1 MFSSFFSKKVE
12 IPQENL
18 SIYRNVNDPKLTPAQ
33 RKAGAKTCIEAC
45 QKKQIPAGIYP
56 AERNKNVFN
65 AALAHNDLETF
76 TYLAETLSLQAAL
89 NPTPAKKSWL
99 TLAFD
104 AKKYNFIEVFFE
116 KTAVATEA
124 DVKALT
130 QDGITLLLNTLE
142 AALHHPRLYHL
153 VDLLLEK
160 AIMPIFQH
168 GVQEPLN
175 QHLNSTLQTTYEK
188 IFDALAFQAG
198 NPPTKST
205 QLFGL
210 LIKHGIITAC
220 FSGDYSPKELT
231 KTNIHFK
238 SANINQTIKVQ
249 KLDKKRYYLSLLYLL
264 FSHPYDK
271 DHHVLLHC
279 HHYFHLKQE
288 YMVSSEHKKEFTEK
302 LNRFIHILTLI
313 KDSASP
319 ADAVKEYIENYCTQ
333 NPGHSDFRDTI
344 FPLASMSDDALR
356 SEHEA
361 YLTYVTHKYTQ
372 YVHAKDDNNDP
383 IHDNIALTHQVILK
397 ALYTDRDNPLITIRR
412 YLYLN
417 NNTVK
422 HFKEKET
429 LFNEILTKINEMN
442 ETKPR
447 HLKDFLK
454 EKQYTSKTQI
464 AAPQTHG
471 SVLSPS
477 LAHFVMPHT
486 GKFARMVCALKQW
499 DSEALKIK
507 AKQYNY
513 ALQHI
518 QSQRPG
524 H

>member
-1 MFSSFFSKKVE
+1 MFSSFFRKKAE
-12 IPQENL
+12 IPELNL
-18 SIYRNVNDPKLTPAQ
+18 EIYRHVNNPKLTPRERTAN
-33 RKAGAKTCIEAC
+33 AKTCIE
-45 QKKQIPAGIYP
+45 KYGELAGIYP

-124 DVKALT
+124 DVKALA

-168 GVQEPLN
+168 GVQEPLS

-198 NPPTKST
+198 TPPTKST

-210 LIKHGIITAC
+210 LKKHGIIETHHLDGA
-220 FSGDYSPKELT
+220 
-231 KTNIHFK
+231 
-238 SANINQTIKVQ
+238 ANIAITFKTINNGHIITKPDKNQ
-249 KLDKKRYYLSLLYLL
+249 YYLSLLYLL
-264 FSHPYDK
+264 RDQYNK

-313 KDSASP
+313 KGSESP
-319 ADAVKEYIENYCTQ
+319 ANAVKKYIEDYCTQ

-361 YLTYVTHKYTQ
+361 YLAYVTHKYTQ

-397 ALYTDRDNPLITIRR
+397 ALYTDRSNPLSKISH
-412 YLYLN
+412 YLN

-422 HFKEKET
+422 HIEEKRT
-429 LFNEILTKINEMN
+429 LF
-442 ETKPR
+442 
-447 HLKDFLK
+447 D
-454 EKQYTSKTQI
+454 
-464 AAPQTHG
+464 
-471 SVLSPS
+471 
-477 LAHFVMPHT
+477 
-486 GKFARMVCALKQW
+486 
-499 DSEALKIK
+499 
-507 AKQYNY
+507 
-513 ALQHI
+513 
-518 QSQRPG
+518 
-524 H
+524 